1 MKKILSLAVAL
12 FAVATSFAQTSVS
25 IVPRAGVSL
34 ATMTNTQN
42 GKIIPGFVGGAD
54 VQFQFNDIVGLTAG
68 VFYEMQGCKGSYD
81 SGIATVTQKYK
92 NDYVN
97 IPILFNCYVV
107 KGLAVKLG
115 LQPGFLVSSKL
126 TTTAAGVSDTG
137 NSKEIFNTVDLSIPV
152 GLSYEISNVVL
163 DVRYNWGLTNIL
175 KNKIGDL
182 EFDDRK
188 SRNSVFQITLGYRFQ
203 L

>member
-115 LQPGFLVSSKL
+115 RQPGFLVSSKL

>member
-97 IPILFNCYVV
+97 IPVLFNCYVV

-188 SRNSVFQITLGYRFQ
+188 SRNSVFQITLGYRFH